1 MLLKLFNSAI
11 QVVKNIFLLFSSFIN
26 SCYIIVSF
34 TFRLFGLTPIIQTSC
49 ESASTLAVWSDTPL
63 FYIINPWALLAL
75 YWVLGSDFQLWLSTP
90 VICLFVVVFVCCCVV
105 CCCVVCCF
113 VVLILLFLSC
123 MCETDC
129 LTMHHF

>member
-90 VICLFVVVFVCCCVV
+90 VICLFVVVL
-105 CCCVVCCF
+105 F
-113 VVLILLFLSC
+113 VVVLFVVLLFLSC
-123 MCETDC
+123 CSYLACVRQTA
-129 LTMHHF
+129 